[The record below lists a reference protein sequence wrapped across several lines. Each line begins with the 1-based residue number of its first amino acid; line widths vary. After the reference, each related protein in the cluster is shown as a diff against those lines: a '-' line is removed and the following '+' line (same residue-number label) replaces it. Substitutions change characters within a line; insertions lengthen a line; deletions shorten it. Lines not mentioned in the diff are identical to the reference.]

1 MRTPEGW
8 SRVQILF
15 QTLREPPPRG
25 SVRESVL
32 RLYVMQKEEA
42 EHAKFRALAQ
52 LLLDK
57 EAGAKAF
64 EEYFDAAFPHIKAEN
79 ARNDMSYAKYLHE
92 EVVKAMKQGG
102 LRVSKVSEPHKVNS
116 RLKVRYDKRS
126 KELADKVVGK
136 IGQSMRIP

>member
-8 SRVQILF
+8 TRVNILF

-32 RLYVMQKEEA
+32 RLFVMQQEET

-52 LLLDK
+52 LLIDK

-64 EEYFDAAFPHIKAEN
+64 EEYFDIAFPHVKQESEK
-79 ARNDMSYAKYLHE
+79 RDMSLAKLLQR
-92 EVVKAMKQGG
+92 EVQQGG
-102 LRVSKVSEPHKVNS
+102 LSVQRMSSGKKVNS
-116 RLKVRYDKRS
+116 RLKVRYDQRS
-126 KELADKVVGK
+126 NELANKVLSTVGT
-136 IGQSMRIP
+136 SMRIP